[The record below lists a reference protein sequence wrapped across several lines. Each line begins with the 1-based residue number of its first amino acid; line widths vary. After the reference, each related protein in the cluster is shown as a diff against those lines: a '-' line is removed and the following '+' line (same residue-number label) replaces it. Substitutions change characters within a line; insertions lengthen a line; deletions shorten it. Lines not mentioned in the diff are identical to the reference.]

1 MNMNKEQLIKDLKQ
15 LLSTLESNKKEKAY
29 MPYGSAT
36 VIGNAGIPGCGHA
49 SKNQEFEEKLKQL
62 RSESDKSKDY
72 KYIVKNS
79 TISPRAASTV
89 ELLSSNKGFLAK
101 TLMMIVVNRA
111 TLENSIVE
119 IANITVM
126 GTPQLVGYNGCTDSS
141 LRGSSLAF
149 KEQQNWINF
158 DIFGAYDGQ
167 GLTFYLVNPN
177 DYEISVS
184 IILGGLIVSS
194 EMVGC
199 K

>member
-1 MNMNKEQLIKDLKQ
+1 MNEQLIKDLKQ
-15 LLSTLESNKKEKAY
+15 LLKTLENTKKEKLTCGT
-29 MPYGSAT
+29 P
-36 VIGNAGIPGCGHA
+36 IILGNAGIPGCGHA
-49 SKNQEFEEKLKQL
+49 SKNQEFKEKLKQL
-62 RSESDKSKDY
+62 RLDSDKSKDY

-79 TISPRAASTV
+79 TVSPQAASTV

-119 IANITVM
+119 IANVTVM
-126 GTPQLVGYNGCTDSS
+126 GDPQLVGFNGVTDSS
-141 LRGSSLAF
+141 LRGISLVF

-158 DIFGAYDGQ
+158 NVFGSYEGQ
-167 GLTFYLVNPN
+167 GLSFSLVNPN

>member
-1 MNMNKEQLIKDLKQ
+1 MNEQLIKDLRQ
-15 LLSTLESNKKEKAY
+15 LLSTLENTKKEPVKNNSY
-29 MPYGSAT
+29 NT
-36 VIGNAGIPGCGHA
+36 TIRCGYT

-79 TISPRAASTV
+79 TVSPQAASTV

-126 GTPQLVGYNGCTDSS
+126 GDPQLVGFNGVTDPS
-141 LRGSSLAF
+141 LRGISLVF

-158 DIFGAYDGQ
+158 SVFGSYEGQ
-167 GLTFYLVNPN
+167 GLSFSLVNPN

>member
-1 MNMNKEQLIKDLKQ
+1 MNEQLIKDLRQ
-15 LLSTLESNKKEKAY
+15 LLSTLENTKKEPVKNNSY
-29 MPYGSAT
+29 GTTIPYSGY
-36 VIGNAGIPGCGHA
+36 V

-62 RSESDKSKDY
+62 RSESDKSKDC

-79 TISPRAASTV
+79 TVSPQAASTV

-126 GTPQLVGYNGCTDSS
+126 GTPQLVGYNGCIDAS

>member
-1 MNMNKEQLIKDLKQ
+1 MNEQLIKDLKQ
-15 LLSTLESNKKEKAY
+15 LRLD
-29 MPYGSAT
+29 
-36 VIGNAGIPGCGHA
+36 
-49 SKNQEFEEKLKQL
+49 
-62 RSESDKSKDY
+62 SDKSKDY
-72 KYIVKNS
+72 KYIVKNL
-79 TISPRAASTV
+79 TVAPNVASSV
-89 ELLSSNKGFLAK
+89 ELLSSHKGFFAK

-126 GTPQLVGYNGCTDSS
+126 GDPQLVGFNGCTDSS
-141 LRGSSLAF
+141 LRGSSLLF
-149 KEQQNWINF
+149 FEQQNWINF
-158 DIFGAYDGQ
+158 SIFGAYNGQ

-184 IILGGLIVSS
+184 IILGGLNVSN

>member
-1 MNMNKEQLIKDLKQ
+1 MNEQLIKDLKQ
-15 LLSTLESNKKEKAY
+15 LLSTLENTKKEPVKNNSY
-29 MPYGSAT
+29 GTTIPYSGY
-36 VIGNAGIPGCGHA
+36 V
-49 SKNQEFEEKLKQL
+49 SKNQEFEERLKQL
-62 RSESDKSKDY
+62 RLDSDKSKDY

-79 TISPRAASTV
+79 TVSPNAASSA

-119 IANITVM
+119 IANVTVM
-126 GTPQLVGYNGCTDSS
+126 GDPQLVGFNGVTDSS
-141 LRGSSLAF
+141 LRGISLVF

-158 DIFGAYDGQ
+158 NVFGSYEGQ
-167 GLTFYLVNPN
+167 GLSFSLVNPN

>member
-1 MNMNKEQLIKDLKQ
+1 MNEQLIKDLRQ
-15 LLSTLESNKKEKAY
+15 LLSTLENTKKEPVKNNSY
-29 MPYGSAT
+29 NT
-36 VIGNAGIPGCGHA
+36 TIRCGYT

-62 RSESDKSKDY
+62 RLDSDKSKDY

-79 TISPRAASTV
+79 TVSPQAASTV

-126 GTPQLVGYNGCTDSS
+126 GTPQLVGYNGCTDAS
-141 LRGSSLAF
+141 LRGSSLTF